1 MAEEKKL
8 GIDIIVKRAI
18 AGVLAF
24 IISGFF
30 IQLFSTLG
38 TFVLTILL
46 EPSIFGIFAIVT
58 ALLNILV
65 YFSDIGLA
73 AALVQKKEEPT
84 EKDLTST
91 FTIQQIIIFT
101 IVIFGLVFSSTIA
114 RFFNLDEQSLLL
126 LRVLIFSLVLS
137 SLKTIPS
144 ILLER
149 KLNFIRLVIP
159 QIAENIVFYTTA
171 VTLAILGHGIS
182 SFTWAVLARGVVGL
196 YLIYFLSPWRPKIG
210 LNKVSAKNLTSF
222 GLPFQLNTSLALLKD
237 DLLTVFLG
245 KILTFAEVGYIGWA
259 QQWAFKPLRFFMDS
273 VNRVIFPAYSR
284 LQEHTDELARAIEKS
299 LFFVTFFVYPSV
311 FGIAAI
317 ASDFISLIPRYQKW
331 EPALPLLYFFGI
343 NAIFSAIS
351 TTFTNALF
359 ATGRPKIV
367 LKFMVF
373 WTSATW
379 ILTYPLILEF
389 GYLGVGIASAIVA
402 STSLGTIYFV
412 KKEIPISVGKNVIGP
427 LAISTLM
434 YLAMRFLSNVM
445 DNNFPSLILT
455 VIVGAAIYLISSF
468 AVFRK
473 NLINDAL
480 VLINSIFSREK

>member
-1 MAEEKKL
+1 MGNESKL
-8 GIDIIVKRAI
+8 GIEIIMKRAI
-18 AGVLAF
+18 SGVIAF

-30 IQLFSTLG
+30 IQLFATLG

-46 EPSIFGIFAIVT
+46 EPSIFGIFAIVS

-73 AALVQKKEEPT
+73 AALVQRKEEPT

-101 IVIFGLVFSSTIA
+101 IVIFGLIFSSAIA
-114 RFFNLDEQSLLL
+114 KFYKLDSHGLML

-149 KLNFIRLVIP
+149 KLNFIKLIIP
-159 QIAENIVFYTTA
+159 QIAENVVFYITA
-171 VTLAILGHGIS
+171 VSLAFLGYGIS
-182 SFTWAVLARGVVGL
+182 SFTWAVLARGIIGL
-196 YLIYFLSPWRPKIG
+196 YLIYFLSPWKPKVG

-237 DLLTVFLG
+237 DLMTVFLG
-245 KILTFAEVGYIGWA
+245 KILTFTEVGYIGWA

-284 LQEHTDELARAIEKS
+284 LQDHKEELARAIEKS

-317 ASDFISLIPRYQKW
+317 APDFISLIPRYQKW
-331 EPALPLLYFFGI
+331 EPALPLLYLFAA

-367 LKFMVF
+367 LQFMVF

-379 ILTYPLILEF
+379 VLTYPMILKF

-412 KKEIPISVGKNVIGP
+412 KKEIPISIGKNVLGP
-427 LAISTLM
+427 LLISIVM
-434 YLAMRFLSNVM
+434 FFSMRFLSQIT
-445 DNNFPSLILT
+445 DNTFPSLILT
-455 VIVGAAIYLISSF
+455 IIVGASIYLISSL
-468 AVFRK
+468 AIFRK
-473 NLINDAL
+473 NLINDSL
-480 VLINSIFSREK
+480 VIINSIVTKK